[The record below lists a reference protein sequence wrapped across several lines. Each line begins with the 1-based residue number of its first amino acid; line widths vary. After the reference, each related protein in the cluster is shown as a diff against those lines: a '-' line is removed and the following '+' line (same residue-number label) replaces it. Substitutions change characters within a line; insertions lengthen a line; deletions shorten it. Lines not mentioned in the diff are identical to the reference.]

1 LCQSNLNILLSNTAR
16 WKDHLI
22 SICLYLYRWRREIT
36 KVDQLLAFE
45 LAKYLD
51 LYKFKNKDKVQS

>member
-1 LCQSNLNILLSNTAR
+1 MVKA
-16 WKDHLI
+16 D
-22 SICLYLYRWRREIT
+22 T

>member
-1 LCQSNLNILLSNTAR
+1 
-16 WKDHLI
+16 
-22 SICLYLYRWRREIT
+22 REIT